1 MRRKQRRRILSILIL
16 FLLMGGAA
24 VYVERSEGTLQGNEL
39 LRGEP
44 GSGVRQET
52 LYYKLEQEDG
62 QHAFELQVPSRKLS
76 VKEWEE
82 LLSAASREAELSFLG
97 QNDTADHVCGR
108 VELCES
114 LQGGLVR
121 VAWTITPGNLIDPEG
136 KIQEEQLTGKE
147 GTMAMVTAE
156 LSCGDYRADYEF
168 PVCLYP
174 EEKSGEEKLAQQI
187 NEHILQQE
195 ESLPAIELPEEINGQ
210 KLYWK
215 YPPTYTLWIFAG
227 LGVAAAVCMA
237 LTEKEKQRR
246 RYRQRNKL
254 LLMDYPDIVSR
265 LGLLLEAGMPLSAA
279 WERLVQTYE
288 KKLKERA
295 GGRREGYEEM
305 RITLHELQDGM
316 GEHRAL
322 EQFGERC
329 ATAQYRRFASM
340 LIQNMR
346 KGTAGIGAMLS
357 KEAADAFLQRRN
369 EAQRLGEEAGTR
381 LLFPMML
388 MLVVVMVIL
397 IVPACMTIQI

>member
-1 MRRKQRRRILSILIL
+1 MRRKQRRRILSILVL

-44 GSGVRQET
+44 GSGLREET
-52 LYYKLEQEDG
+52 LYYELEQDDG
-62 QHAFELQVPSRKLS
+62 LHAFELQVPSRKLS
-76 VKEWEE
+76 GKEWEE
-82 LLSAASREAELSFLG
+82 LLPAASREAELSFLG
-97 QNDTADHVCGR
+97 ENDTADHVSGK
-108 VELCES
+108 VELCET

-121 VAWTITPGNLIDPEG
+121 VTWKITPEDLIDPEG
-136 KIQEEQLTGKE
+136 TIQEERLADEG

-156 LSCGDYRADYEF
+156 LSCGDFRVDYEF

-174 EEKSGEEKLAQQI
+174 EEKSWEEKLAQQI
-187 NEHILQQE
+187 NEHIRQQE
-195 ESLPAIELPEEINGQ
+195 ESLPTIELPEEINGQ
-210 KLYWK
+210 KIHWQ
-215 YPPTYTLWIFAG
+215 YPRTYTLWIFAG
-227 LGVAAAVCMA
+227 LGTAAAVCMA

-246 RYRQRNKL
+246 QYRQRKKR

-288 KKLKERA
+288 RRRKDRA

-305 RITLHELQDGM
+305 LITLHELQDGM
-316 GEHRAL
+316 GERRAL
-322 EQFGERC
+322 EQFGDRC
-329 ATAQYRRFASM
+329 QTPQYRRFASI

-346 KGTAGIGAMLS
+346 KGTAGIGAILS

-369 EAQRLGEEAGTR
+369 EAQRLGEEAGTK

-388 MLVVVMVIL
+388 MLVVVMIIL